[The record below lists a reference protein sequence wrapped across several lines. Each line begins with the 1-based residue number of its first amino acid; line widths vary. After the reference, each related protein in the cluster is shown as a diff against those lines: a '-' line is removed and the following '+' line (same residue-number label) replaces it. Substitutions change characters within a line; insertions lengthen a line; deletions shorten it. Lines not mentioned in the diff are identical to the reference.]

1 MMNEN
6 VPAAESSQENAPRGG
21 SRSPSPSPSR
31 RGFLK
36 QAAATLAAGAAAA
49 ALPQLAQPAA
59 NAAALPRPVQP
70 PGIGHAPYPAW
81 ADASFDDLVKDYDK
95 LEGVFTLYRYRG
107 DLLIEITA
115 AQIASGDTFMLEA
128 TRATGTADQN
138 GGLYGDP
145 LGDTVFSLAHQND
158 QILLV
163 EPVSAFRAGSATP
176 EATSVQRSFAP
187 GYLASF
193 PIAAVKLSDVDQS
206 AAAKIVD
213 KADKVKFMEA
223 HAFSFLCPMRAF
235 FLSDVTG
242 FMTGMAGYHPDPD
255 KSFVQTV
262 KVFPTNIVVRS
273 YYAFAGSPLNGGTF
287 ADSRSFPQT
296 IVFNIFS
303 LPDRGYTPRYYDDRI
318 GYFTT
323 DYLTF
328 DDDVSDDN
336 VRRMIQRWHLVKKD
350 PKAALSEPIVPITF
364 WVDNATPLRY
374 RAAIQEGVLSWNAAF
389 EKIGFKKAISCNLM
403 PDNADWDTA
412 DMRYNVVRWMTSPGF
427 GYAVSLMRS
436 NPLTGELLAC
446 SINIDA
452 SMARFTNVD
461 YPLDVTI
468 LSGLVSSAED
478 AAALTPEQRTPQAI
492 ARYLTRPRDLNAQ
505 SAAAKS
511 ASGFDPMKNCYCD
524 LGAGARLHAGFGWNH
539 VELGPLLGEN
549 HPAISLE
556 EYTHDYLRM
565 VTSHEMGHCLG
576 LRHNFRASTMLT
588 MQQLQDPSITQQDGV
603 CASLMDYAPANIAP
617 IGGKQGQYYQ
627 NGPGLYDY
635 WAIEYGYSDWGNH
648 LLPSMDLPALRA
660 IASRDTDFGHDFAS
674 DEASGMGDPTITVFD
689 LSADPLGYHIAMME
703 RGFRAMDAV
712 DRRYP
717 AAGDSYYE
725 LTRKFR
731 GVALGTMRNAL
742 AAGGYIGG
750 VITYRNHRGDP
761 NAKAPVQPISFA
773 DQRRALTAICE
784 HVFDANAF
792 AVSPDLLS
800 RLQQNPNPYSDN
812 PVLSTYAPL
821 DFSYLDLLSNFQAVG
836 VYIALDPFL
845 LGRLETNEYRAD
857 AKSGSK
863 PLTVLETINTVTDA
877 VWSELAAPA
886 KVNIDAKASAPI
898 QVSPLRRRL
907 QRTYVDCLESLAQPN
922 PYLPDGDSQV
932 FALHALRG
940 LVDKID
946 AASKRP
952 CDDLTQVHFAEIKLR
967 VARIL
972 NIQEVIAVPAPMT

>member
-6 VPAAESSQENAPRGG
+6 ASVPNFSEESAARPG
-21 SRSPSPSPSR
+21 SRSSR

-36 QAAATLAAGAAAA
+36 RAAALAAGAAAVAVPELTRPAEA
-49 ALPQLAQPAA
+49 ALPGPATHP
-59 NAAALPRPVQP
+59 LGPG
-70 PGIGHAPYPAW
+70 GIGHAPYPAW

-95 LEGVFTLYRYRG
+95 LEGVFTLYRYRS

-115 AQIASGDTFMLEA
+115 AQIAGGDLFMLEA

-145 LGDTVFSLAHQND
+145 LGDVVFSLAHQND

-163 EPVSAFRAGSATP
+163 EPVAAFRASSETP
-176 EATSVQRSFAP
+176 EATSVRRSFAP

-193 PIAAVKLSDVDQS
+193 PISAVKLSDNDK
-206 AAAKIVD
+206 AAADKIVD

-223 HAFSFLCPMRAF
+223 HAFSFLCPLRAF

-262 KVFPTNIVVRS
+262 KVFPTNIVVNS

-287 ADSRSFPQT
+287 ADSRSFPET
-296 IVFNIFS
+296 IVFNLFS

-328 DDDVSDDN
+328 DDDVTDDN

-350 PKAALSEPIVPITF
+350 SKAALSEPVVPITW
-364 WVDNATPLRY
+364 WVDNATPVRY
-374 RAAIQEGVLSWNAAF
+374 RSAIQEGVLSWNAAF
-389 EKIGFKKAISCNLM
+389 EKIGFKNAVVCNLM

-436 NPLTGELLAC
+436 NPLTGELVAC

-468 LSGLVSSAED
+468 LSGLASTIEE
-478 AAALTPEQRTPQAI
+478 AAALAPEQRTPQAI
-492 ARYLTRPRDLNAQ
+492 ARHLTRPRDLTAQ
-505 SAAAKS
+505 TTG
-511 ASGFDPMKNCYCD
+511 ASGFDPMKKCTCD
-524 LGAGARLHAGFGWNH
+524 LGAGARMHAGFGWNH
-539 VELGPLLGEN
+539 VELGPLLGESY
-549 HPAISLE
+549 PVISLE

-588 MQQLQDPSITQQDGV
+588 MQQLQDPSITAKDGV

-627 NGPGLYDY
+627 NGPGLYDD

-660 IASRDTDFGHDFAS
+660 IASRDTEFGHDFAS
-674 DEASGMGDPTITVFD
+674 DEAAGMGDPTITVFD

-717 AAGDSYYE
+717 ANGDSYYE

-742 AAGGYIGG
+742 AAGGFIGG

-761 NAKAPVQPISFA
+761 NAKSPVQPISFA
-773 DQRRALTAICE
+773 DQRRALNAICE
-784 HVFDANAF
+784 HVFDAGAF

-800 RLQQNPNPYSDN
+800 RLQQNPNPMSDN
-812 PVLSTYAPL
+812 PALSTYAPL
-821 DFSYLDLLSNFQAVG
+821 DFSYLDMLSNFQAVG
-836 VYIALDPFL
+836 VYVALDPFL

-857 AKSGSK
+857 TQSGDK
-863 PLTVLETINTVTDA
+863 PLTVLETIDTVTDA
-877 VWSELAAPA
+877 IWSELAVPTRTPA
-886 KVNIDAKASAPI
+886 KVKTDANASAPI

-932 FALHALRG
+932 FALHAMRG
-940 LVDKID
+940 LVARID

-952 CDDLTQVHFAEIKLR
+952 CDDVTQVHLAETRLR

-972 NIQEVIAVPAPMT
+972 NTQEVIAVPSPMM